1 LDLFS
6 DIMSPYHRFFD
17 HALSQIRQEGRY
29 RTFHALNRVRG
40 EFPQALHDH
49 FPPHEKVTI
58 WCSNDY
64 LGMGQHPVVLDAMQ
78 NAIATAGGGA
88 GGTRNISGTH
98 PYHTLL
104 EAELADL
111 HRKQAALLFACGYLA
126 NQTTLSTLTQVL
138 PDCIVFSDEKNHAS
152 MIEGIRHSRAEKAIF
167 RHNDLDHLRTLLKAQ
182 PKERC
187 KLIAFES
194 LYSMEGDFAPIAD
207 IVALA
212 KAYHAMTYLDEV
224 HAVGLYGPEGGG
236 VAARDG
242 VAQEIDIIQGTLA
255 KAFGLMGG
263 YIAGDMAVVD
273 YIRSAGAGF
282 IFTTAIPPS
291 LAAGAH
297 ASVSYTRSHPELRER
312 VFDTVNYLKNAMK
325 QAGLPILDHPSHII
339 PVMMYDPVRCKQV
352 SDSLLSDHKI
362 YVQPINYPTV
372 PRGQERLRV
381 TISPLHTRAMADHL
395 VQALTH
401 VTQGNLPVPA
411 LAV

>member
-1 LDLFS
+1 
-6 DIMSPYHRFFD
+6 MSPYHGFFEQ
-17 HALSQIRQEGRY
+17 ALSHIRQEGRY
-29 RTFHALNRVRG
+29 RTFHALNRLRG

-49 FPPHEKVTI
+49 FPQDEKITI

-64 LGMGQHPVVLDAMQ
+64 LAMGQHPVVLDAMK
-78 NAIATAGGGA
+78 NAINTAGAGA

-98 PYHTLL
+98 RYHTVL

-111 HRKQAALLFACGYLA
+111 HGKQAALLFACGYLA

-138 PDCIVFSDEKNHAS
+138 PNCIVFSDEKNHAS

-167 RHNDLDHLRTLLKAQ
+167 RHNDVDHLRRLLQDQ
-182 PKERC
+182 PKARC

-194 LYSMEGDFAPIAD
+194 LYSMEGDISPIAD

-212 KAYHAMTYLDEV
+212 KTHNAMTYLDEV
-224 HAVGLYGPEGGG
+224 HAVGLYGPEGAG

-263 YIAGDMAVVD
+263 YIAGDGPVVD

-282 IFTTAIPPS
+282 IFTTAIPPG

-297 ASVSYTRSHPELRER
+297 ASVSYTRSHPELRAQ
-312 VFDTVNYLKNAMK
+312 VFETVNYLKKAMK

-352 SDSLLSDHKI
+352 SDSLLRDHKI

-372 PRGQERLRV
+372 PRGQERLRITV
-381 TISPLHTRAMADHL
+381 SPLHTRAMADHL
-395 VQALTH
+395 VQALSH
-401 VTQGNLPVPA
+401 VTQGNLPVS
-411 LAV
+411 AVTV